1 MAIDQ
6 VQRRTRR
13 GGPHSKTGCGT
24 CKVRKVKCD
33 EAKPRCKRCSTTGR
47 NCDGYSS
54 DITIFK
60 DSIALIQRISV
71 HIPGTTEEKR
81 SFDFFL
87 RNTAAELSGY
97 YDSPFWERLVLAASA
112 QKPSL
117 RHAVIALGAL
127 HEDFSRKGM
136 VPSIPPAEDPNHPF
150 AMKQY
155 GKAMGALRRSLT
167 NGKEDPLTALMSCIL
182 FFCFDSL
189 RGWFESAMVHLQSGL
204 GILRDMKRSSTGN
217 HIVEDSIA
225 PLFKRLSIQSIV
237 YVETKSKNDK
247 MAFARKL
254 MDASEQ
260 EIVILEEFEGLKE
273 ARNALDQAADG
284 PRGYVSLPPN
294 ADLKTR
300 SADIPFV
307 SQPPESLA
315 LFNKYASQLSLWNL
329 AFTKFMESKS
339 KDLTS
344 REFRAAALLKIHYT
358 TLKIMAGI
366 QPDMSDSRPLSE
378 VLSAKRFLG
387 YVDDFNIVINLARP
401 LIATAE
407 QDAKKGKPQVTFS
420 SDLGLIGPL
429 YYACVNCPAA
439 STRTAAMGLL
449 LRSSRHEGMWNS
461 VMVAQM
467 IQTFWGLEARHKE
480 AQDMGVGEVDEFGL
494 PVPFTDNGSLPA
506 LEIATPEW
514 VRTPL
519 FLARTARH
527 HVKT

>member
-1 MAIDQ
+1 MLNTRPEMAIDQ

-13 GGPHSKTGCGT
+13 GGPHSKTGCAT
-24 CKVRKVKCD
+24 CKVRKIKCD
-33 EAKPRCKRCSTTGR
+33 EAKPRCKRCVTTGR

-60 DSIALIQRISV
+60 DSVALIQRISV
-71 HIPGTTEEKR
+71 HISGTTEEKR
-81 SFDFFL
+81 SFEFFL

-97 YDSPFWERLVLAASA
+97 YDSSFWERLVLAACA

-155 GKAMGALRRSLT
+155 GKAMGALRRSLA

-189 RGWFESAMVHLQSGL
+189 RGWFESAMAHLQSGL
-204 GILRDMKRSSTGN
+204 GILRDMRRSSTGN

-254 MDASEQ
+254 IDASEQ
-260 EIVILEEFEGLKE
+260 EIIILEEFEGLKE

-284 PRGYVSLPPN
+284 LFSAFYMW
-294 ADLKTR
+294 D
-300 SADIPFV
+300 ADIPFV

-329 AFTKFMESKS
+329 AFTKFMASKS
-339 KDLTS
+339 KILAS
-344 REFRAAALLKIHYT
+344 RELQAAALLKIHHT
-358 TLKIMAGI
+358 TVKIMAGI
-366 QPDMSDSRPLSE
+366 QPEMSDIRPLSE
-378 VLSAKRFLG
+378 VLSAQRFLG
-387 YVDDFNIVINLARP
+387 YVDDFQIIINLSRP

-407 QDAKKGKPQVTFS
+407 QDANNGKPPVTFS

-429 YYACVNCPAA
+429 YYVCVNCPVA
-439 STRTAAMGLL
+439 STRTAAMELL

-480 AQDMGVGEVDEFGL
+480 AQEMGVGEVDEFGL

-514 VRTPL
+514 VKTPL